1 MVKELKTI
9 DQHKIVGS
17 GRLTHVNDFIRELY
31 STFSLDYEKLV
42 TENLGSFKEYDIK
55 YEYYLR
61 SRKPFYEYKSLLDDT
76 IQDLKIKMN
85 G

>member
-1 MVKELKTI
+1 M
-9 DQHKIVGS
+9 
-17 GRLTHVNDFIRELY
+17 
-31 STFSLDYEKLV
+31 V

-61 SRKPFYEYKSLLDDT
+61 STKPFYEYKSLLIDT